1 MHDRLAETLESTL
14 AKALAL
20 DPDPE
25 DAAPLQFGDFRLVE
39 NSTLLMAL
47 ASTTAKTTGAFPD
60 FHAFQ
65 KLFQSRP
72 DKPIAPERDAPEYQ
86 PRPAQSFPPEIVQA
100 AVAKVTARNP
110 ELTPR
115 EAYTRALDLLAK
127 VDAQNRFDAAL
138 THYHERHRHYQEI
151 QARSRAITQAYNPQP
166 ERYLDFVRDT
176 VSARDPGFA
185 DTFFFA
191 SRPLPISED
200 SRRAHTFLSG
210 ATKSGKSETLK
221 YLIRHYLT
229 KNTRP
234 ALVVLDPHGKLAM
247 EVAQMREFA
256 KNDRLVL
263 VAPSAF
269 PEANIALNPFDCR
282 DKSET
287 GLNTQSRQL
296 MAALE
301 RVLGSWTDNAKGMMP
316 HCIALLL
323 HREGSTLYDLLT
335 LMDDEANDE
344 LVRYGAT
351 RLPFDGSRRFFEEQF
366 KTSRHY
372 DSTKEMVRN
381 RLQQLLSSPVITR
394 FLCRESTVD
403 FEAAIDAGKVII
415 LNCTRAKMDQQE
427 VGQIGQFIMARIQG
441 YCLTREL
448 IPGNPMTPVHV
459 FADECQYF
467 VNETVKEILGEN
479 RKHGL
484 HITLATQR
492 TDQMAEDAGQKLV
505 DAVIGNV
512 GVFITGRGGGKT
524 PEKIAPEI
532 GMKTDDIRDL
542 KPLNFFYTEKAVAIR
557 RPSIQTQIPYIGTR
571 YSMTPDDWG
580 LVLSQQIERYYRPLS
595 APENAGQGQDDNN
608 TPQSTRTPRKPAHAP
623 KFAFQDLAK
632 MRQPGTLKK

>member
-1 MHDRLAETLESTL
+1 
-14 AKALAL
+14 
-20 DPDPE
+20 
-25 DAAPLQFGDFRLVE
+25 
-39 NSTLLMAL
+39 MA
-47 ASTTAKTTGAFPD
+47 
-60 FHAFQ
+60 
-65 KLFQSRP
+65 
-72 DKPIAPERDAPEYQ
+72 
-86 PRPAQSFPPEIVQA
+86 
-100 AVAKVTARNP
+100 
-110 ELTPR
+110 
-115 EAYTRALDLLAK
+115 
-127 VDAQNRFDAAL
+127 
-138 THYHERHRHYQEI
+138 
-151 QARSRAITQAYNPQP
+151 SRA
-166 ERYLDFVRDT
+166 
-176 VSARDPGFA
+176 
-185 DTFFFA
+185 
-191 SRPLPISED
+191 LPISED

-234 ALVVLDPHGKLAM
+234 ALVVLDPHGKLAR
-247 EVAQMREFA
+247 EVSEMREFA
-256 KNDRLVL
+256 SNDRLVF
-263 VAPSAF
+263 VAPSMF
-269 PEANIALNPFDCR
+269 EKANIALNPFDCR

-301 RVLGSWTDNAKGMMP
+301 RVLGTWTDNAKGMMP

-323 HREGSTLYDLLT
+323 HRDGSTLYDLLR
-335 LMDDEANDE
+335 LMDDDTNAE
-344 LVRYGAT
+344 LVAYGAT
-351 RLPFDGSRRFFEEQF
+351 RLPFEGNRRFFTEQF
-366 KTSRHY
+366 TTSRHY

-394 FLCRESTVD
+394 FLCRESTLD
-403 FEAAIDAGKVII
+403 FEAAIDEGKVIV
-415 LNCTRAKMDQQE
+415 LNCTRAKMDQRE
-427 VGQIGQFIMARIQG
+427 VAQIGQFIMARIQG

-505 DAVIGNV
+505 DAIIGNV

-524 PEKIAPEI
+524 PEKLAPEI
-532 GMKTDDIRDL
+532 AMKPEDIRDL
-542 KPLNFFYTEKAVAIR
+542 EPLTFLYTEKAVASR
-557 RPSIQTQIPYIGTR
+557 RPTIQTKIPYIGR
-571 YSMTPDDWG
+571 NFHMTQDEWG
-580 LVLSQQIERYYRPLS
+580 ETLSQQIRNYYRPLD
-595 APENAGQGQDDNN
+595 APEPATEAKQADQGSQ
-608 TPQSTRTPRKPAHAP
+608 TPQAPARDPHAP

>member
-1 MHDRLAETLESTL
+1 M
-14 AKALAL
+14 
-20 DPDPE
+20 
-25 DAAPLQFGDFRLVE
+25 
-39 NSTLLMAL
+39 
-47 ASTTAKTTGAFPD
+47 
-60 FHAFQ
+60 
-65 KLFQSRP
+65 
-72 DKPIAPERDAPEYQ
+72 
-86 PRPAQSFPPEIVQA
+86 
-100 AVAKVTARNP
+100 
-110 ELTPR
+110 
-115 EAYTRALDLLAK
+115 
-127 VDAQNRFDAAL
+127 
-138 THYHERHRHYQEI
+138 
-151 QARSRAITQAYNPQP
+151 
-166 ERYLDFVRDT
+166 
-176 VSARDPGFA
+176 
-185 DTFFFA
+185 
-191 SRPLPISED
+191 
-200 SRRAHTFLSG
+200 
-210 ATKSGKSETLK
+210 
-221 YLIRHYLT
+221 
-229 KNTRP
+229 
-234 ALVVLDPHGKLAM
+234 VLDPHGKLAM

-323 HREGSTLYDLLT
+323 HRDGSTLYDLLT

-394 FLCRESTVD
+394 FLCRESTFD
-403 FEAAIDAGKVII
+403 FEAAIDDGKVIV

-524 PEKIAPEI
+524 PDKLAPEI

-557 RPSIQTQIPYIGTR
+557 RPTIQTQIPYIGTR
-571 YSMTPDDWG
+571 YSMTRDDWG
-580 LVLSQQIERYYRPLS
+580 LLLSQQIERYYKPLS
-595 APENAGQGQDDNN
+595 APQSAGEAQDGGNAPQN
-608 TPQSTRTPRKPAHAP
+608 TQTPHRPAHAP

>member
-1 MHDRLAETLESTL
+1 MSHSVAKTLEESL
-14 AKALAL
+14 ANGLVI

-25 DAAPLQFGDFRLVE
+25 QAPSMDFGQF
-39 NSTLLMAL
+39 TLADNPAFLMGL
-47 ASTTAKTTGAFPD
+47 ANQTASATGAFPD
-60 FHAFQ
+60 LNAFQ

-72 DKPIAPERDAPEYQ
+72 EKPVEPDPDDPAFLPPPDKPY
-86 PRPAQSFPPEIVQA
+86 PPDL
-100 AVAKVTARNP
+100 VA
-110 ELTPR
+110 L
-115 EAYTRALDLLAK
+115 YGLAK
-127 VDAQNRFDAAL
+127 IRAVDAAKAYNTAL
-138 THYHERHRHYQEI
+138 KAYHERYRHYQEI
-151 QARSRAITQAYNPQP
+151 QTRSRAITQAYNPSP
-166 ERYLDFVRDT
+166 ERYLDFVHDT
-176 VSARDPGFA
+176 VSAADPAFA
-185 DTFFFA
+185 RSFFFA

-210 ATKSGKSETLK
+210 ATKSGKSETIK

-234 ALVVLDPHGKLAM
+234 ALVVLDPHGKLAK
-247 EVAQMREFA
+247 EVAEMREFSQ
-256 KNDRLVL
+256 NDRLVF
-263 VAPSAF
+263 VAPSMF
-269 PEANIALNPFDCR
+269 EKANIALNPFDCR

-301 RVLGSWTDNAKGMMP
+301 RVLGTWTDNAKGMMP

-323 HREGSTLYDLLT
+323 HRDGSTLYDLLK
-335 LMDDEANDE
+335 LMDDDTNAE
-344 LVRYGAT
+344 LVKYGAT
-351 RLPFDGSRRFFEEQF
+351 RLPYEGNRKFFAEQF
-366 KTSRHY
+366 TTSRHY

-394 FLCRESTVD
+394 FLCRESTLD
-403 FEAAIDAGKVII
+403 FEAAIDAGKVIV
-415 LNCTRAKMDQQE
+415 LNCTRAKMDQRE
-427 VGQIGQFIMARIQG
+427 VAQIGQFIMARIQG

-505 DAVIGNV
+505 DAIIGNV

-524 PEKIAPEI
+524 PEKLAPEI
-532 GMKTDDIRDL
+532 AMKPDDIREL
-542 KPLNFFYTEKAVAIR
+542 QPLSFFYTEKAVANR
-557 RPSIQTQIPYIGTR
+557 RPTIQTKLPYIGR
-571 YSMTPDDWG
+571 SFKMTQDAWG
-580 LVLSQQIERYYRPLS
+580 ETLSRQIERYYRPLD
-595 APENAGQGQDDNN
+595 APESTTEAAQGDLSSH
-608 TPQSTRTPRKPAHAP
+608 TPQRPARDPHAP